1 MSRESNFIESASTE
15 QRYPSSVDFERIR
28 SSLSSNLRR
37 VSIAQSITN
46 SQQNILR
53 QASQQLFEKYPYIL
67 LSTGGVYDETKVAAY
82 LKDLDFYLQVIICAM
97 IDNNFSILSNFDLGS
112 IQELYKSFGI
122 SRSVIVEGI
131 RSVQKA
137 CTTFLTK
144 EDATET
150 EKYFN
155 YLVDVFFAN
164 QEKMPEAQAALPIW
178 KEIIEIGAE
187 VPDEEWA
194 KIPSDLSKNHDHYL
208 YGVPKDDT

>member
-1 MSRESNFIESASTE
+1 MSRESNFIESANTE
-15 QRYPSSVDFERIR
+15 QRYPSSAEFERVR
-28 SSLSSNLRR
+28 SSLSFTSHRL
-37 VSIAQSITN
+37 SIAQNITN
-46 SQQNILR
+46 SQEKILG
-53 QASQQLFEKYPYIL
+53 QASQQLFKKYPYIL
-67 LSTGGVYDETKVAAY
+67 FSTGDGYDETKVAAY
-82 LKDLDFYLQVIICAM
+82 LKDLDSYLRVVIYTM
-97 IDNNFSILSNFDLGS
+97 ITNDFSILSNFDLDS

-122 SRSVIVEGI
+122 SSSVIIEGI

-164 QEKMPEAQAALPIW
+164 QEKMPEAQAALPVW

-208 YGVPKDDT
+208 YGVPRDDT

>member
-1 MSRESNFIESASTE
+1 MNRESNFIESVSTE
-15 QRYPSSVDFERIR
+15 QRYPSSVDFEQIR
-28 SSLSSNLRR
+28 SSLSSNLRS

-46 SQQNILR
+46 SQEKILR

-67 LSTGGVYDETKVAAY
+67 LSTDGGYDETKVAAY

-97 IDNNFSILSNFDLGS
+97 IANNFSILSNFDLDS

-122 SRSVIVEGI
+122 SNSVIVEGI

-137 CTTFLTK
+137 CTTFLTE

-155 YLVDVFFAN
+155 YLVNMFFAN
-164 QEKMPEAQAALPIW
+164 QKQIPNAQAARPIW
-178 KEIIEIGAE
+178 KEIIESGAE
-187 VPDEEWA
+187 VPDEEGA

-208 YGVPKDDT
+208 YGVPRDDT